1 MDWIEHEQRLISISQ
16 NCLREPI
23 TSLNVN
29 YMYIDKNNA
38 MESFI
43 LDKINFAYDEPRTIP
58 NKKIIQMIQ
67 SHKKENTMSHYVLK
81 DCFLFHIDIEP
92 ELIADF
98 HEDHHKQYMKHI
110 PIVDD
115 ICLNDSIFVFHPY
128 STLYFI
134 YYEEDKMAV
143 KALKSALKSGTH
155 NTRITKR
162 VHWNDKKKRNTR
174 KHVVS

>member
-1 MDWIEHEQRLISISQ
+1 MKFS
-16 NCLREPI
+16 
-23 TSLNVN
+23 SL
-29 YMYIDKNNA
+29 K
-38 MESFI
+38 FI
-43 LDKINFAYDEPRTIP
+43 PALLLFNIFAPAKTEDLM
-58 NKKIIQMIQ
+58 QDFA
-67 SHKKENTMSHYVLK
+67 SKENAMSHYVLK

-92 ELIADF
+92 EAIADF

-110 PIVDD
+110 PVVDD

-143 KALKSALKSGTH
+143 KVLKSALKSGSH